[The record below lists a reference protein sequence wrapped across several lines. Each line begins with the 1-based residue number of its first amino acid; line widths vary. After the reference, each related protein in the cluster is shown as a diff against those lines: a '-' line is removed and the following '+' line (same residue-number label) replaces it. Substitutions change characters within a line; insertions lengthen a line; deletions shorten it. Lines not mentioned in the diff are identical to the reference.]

1 MSTEEVS
8 AVMDAHRTG
17 GVSQLLCTSPE
28 LLQLPEEDPSIVIP
42 HSQLHNVQQQD
53 AVVSRVLFYVQRHRR
68 PNARERAAESSCV
81 LRLLKHWKKL
91 KVRNGLLYR
100 VKRDRRMDRK
110 IYQFVTPEALKR
122 QVLHGVHDAV
132 TRAAQEHFLWPAKRF
147 FWTGMQRDVVNHLAL
162 AFPCRNQS
170 AKQVARCLWDKFFCI
185 YGFPKESIRI
195 KELILKVG
203 FLKIYWRWQ
212 ACKIPYDSLPP
223 HG

>member
-1 MSTEEVS
+1 MVQDAFRLTTNCQRLQTTDDQADEILSHEQGPCLPSGGAMSTEEVS

-17 GVSQLLCTSPE
+17 CVSQLLCTSPE

-100 VKRDRRMDRK
+100 VKRD
-110 IYQFVTPEALKR
+110 VA
-122 QVLHGVHDAV
+122 
-132 TRAAQEHFLWPAKRF
+132 
-147 FWTGMQRDVVNHLAL
+147 WTGRSISLSPQRL
-162 AFPCRNQS
+162 
-170 AKQVARCLWDKFFCI
+170 
-185 YGFPKESIRI
+185 
-195 KELILKVG
+195 
-203 FLKIYWRWQ
+203 
-212 ACKIPYDSLPP
+212 
-223 HG
+223 